1 MQFNQEVIV
10 HGMKASKGTFEGR
23 GFDSTTF
30 HVEADLKGNAAGK
43 SLGRVTTPMKFGDS
57 TELDKWEHLGKSF
70 PIKAQATFEVH
81 ANGKGDSSL
90 VLVGIKPVSQ
100 AKGA

>member
-23 GFDSTTF
+23 AFDSTTF
-30 HVEADLKGNAAGK
+30 HVEADLKANGAGK

-57 TELDKWEHLGKSF
+57 TELDKWEHLAKHF
-70 PIKAQATFEVH
+70 PIKAQATFEVQ
-81 ANGKGDSSL
+81 ANGKGESSL
-90 VLVGIKPVSQ
+90 VLVGIKPAAQ
-100 AKGA
+100 TKAA

>member
-10 HGMKASKGTFEGR
+10 YGLKASKGSFEGR

-30 HVEADLKGNAAGK
+30 HIEADLKSNGAGK

-57 TELDKWEHLGKSF
+57 SELDKWEHLSKHF
-70 PIKAQATFEVH
+70 PLKALATFEVQ

-90 VLVGIKPVSQ
+90 VLVGIKPAPQSK
-100 AKGA
+100 AA